1 VSLVQPTAGGWH
13 GHPARSA
20 GVTVVIRRRDTVTVR
35 LPPDLAA
42 RLRAEA
48 DARGVP
54 VPWLLARIVREM
66 LDDLAPGL
74 TLTRPPPVPPN
85 PERED
90 EPDG

>member
-1 VSLVQPTAGGWH
+1 VAT
-13 GHPARSA
+13 
-20 GVTVVIRRRDTVTVR
+20 VIRRRDTVTVR

-74 TLTRPPPVPPN
+74 TLTRPD
-85 PERED
+85 EGDGED
-90 EPDG
+90 ERG